1 MSIYVTKFKNPCFK
15 VKNSGGIKGGMG
27 ALSEALSPL
36 PPSQKEKM
44 AKTSYFWHFKKILPP
59 QICICPLDA
68 PHEKFSGAA
77 TGQKTTKLGFSGT
90 LNSVFI
96 KNEIDHKLKPKKKK
110 KKKKDNCLVVLHN
123 VF

>member
-44 AKTSYFWHFKKILPP
+44 AKTSYFWHFKKFYPLRYAFVPSMPPTKNFLVPPLVKKLPN
-59 QICICPLDA
+59 LDF
-68 PHEKFSGAA
+68 PGR
-77 TGQKTTKLGFSGT
+77 
-90 LNSVFI
+90 
-96 KNEIDHKLKPKKKK
+96 
-110 KKKKDNCLVVLHN
+110 
-123 VF
+123 